1 MVAYPPG
8 ESSLSLCGPVKGVKI
23 KGVVADTVYER
34 MDQSMTIERLG
45 PVDPIRKYNKT
56 EPVQRTDARGDAD
69 SIQLSSEAKV
79 RSELLQAIDQARDI
93 PDIRQDRVAEVRQKL
108 EDPSYINDRIVEAVA
123 DEILSVFDIT

>member
-1 MVAYPPG
+1 
-8 ESSLSLCGPVKGVKI
+8 
-23 KGVVADTVYER
+23 
-34 MDQSMTIERLG
+34 MTIERLG